1 MAIQQIKETRKEVYV
16 LLDTDRNTTVGV
28 YTSEKMVKDGV
39 KSYLIHVGSDLVLS
53 KFRDELKELLRELI
67 KYGKTEDCWENFSM
81 ETFVINQ

>member
-1 MAIQQIKETRKEVYV
+1 MAIQQIKEIRNEVYV
-16 LLDTDRNTTVGV
+16 LRDIDRNTTVGV
-28 YTSEKMVKDGV
+28 YTSEKMVREGV
-39 KSYLIHVGSDLVLS
+39 KTYLKQLGSDLVLS